1 VTNFIEIDTRFRRL
15 IARRYR
21 NILLLAFLSVMPGL
35 VMLLPGIPLHPL
47 LHAFGSFWVL
57 IVINIGYEAFR
68 QRRKLLSMLAGQS
81 DNKLSQV
88 ETQLEVTLARW
99 QNGFPARMIPG
110 TLLMAGL
117 LVTMIMQV
125 HNSWIW
131 AFAGGFIAYILGM
144 AWLSWIRFAEQIL
157 LQDIRHAQR
166 DQAS

>member
-1 VTNFIEIDTRFRRL
+1 
-15 IARRYR
+15 
-21 NILLLAFLSVMPGL
+21 
-35 VMLLPGIPLHPL
+35 
-47 LHAFGSFWVL
+47 AFGSFWVL

-144 AWLSWIRFAEQIL
+144 AWLSWI
-157 LQDIRHAQR
+157 
-166 DQAS
+166 